1 MVSQVAAVGASVGAG
16 VVGSVAATSFVATTS
31 VDGLAVSDELEES
44 SPLHAVSASKL
55 KKAIAAPKRRDDCE
69 ACRDVI
75 VDPLVV
81 RSEYKA
87 SERSARIVFMLNVGG
102 ASKLQDTVTRV
113 SEAEERPPGFVDP
126 SVLPKPSDARIAVRV
141 SRPGLRAIRLGS
153 PWLFDQAVESHKPS
167 GKSGDLAVVF
177 DDNRRFA
184 AIGLW
189 DPESPIRVKV
199 LHVGKPVTIDDDWW
213 LNKMRQALEIR
224 RELLSTGLT
233 TGFRWIHGENDGLPG
248 LIVDQYASTA
258 VIKLYTGAWFVHLRS
273 IMKALIEIGSLDR
286 VVIRFSRLVRDG
298 ETYGLVDGDTLYG
311 EPPTGPIMFLENGLA
326 LEADVVFGHKTGHFL
341 DQRDNRAI
349 VRNLASGCRVLD
361 VFSSTGGFTLSAAA
375 GGAKSVHMVDVSA
388 PALATAHRN
397 LEHNKEIG
405 SIASCKVTDVR
416 GDAFAVLEDMVERG
430 EKFDIVILDPPSFA
444 QNQASILRALSSYE
458 RLARLGL
465 RLTAPGGTLLQASC
479 SSRVNIDELA
489 DAAYLAAR
497 TAQVEIDEF
506 KRTEHAVDHPIGFEF
521 GAYLKAIYYNVTPYR
536 D

>member
-1 MVSQVAAVGASVGAG
+1 
-16 VVGSVAATSFVATTS
+16 
-31 VDGLAVSDELEES
+31 
-44 SPLHAVSASKL
+44 
-55 KKAIAAPKRRDDCE
+55 
-69 ACRDVI
+69 
-75 VDPLVV
+75 
-81 RSEYKA
+81 
-87 SERSARIVFMLNVGG
+87 
-102 ASKLQDTVTRV
+102 V
-113 SEAEERPPGFVDP
+113 SEVEDRAPGFIDA
-126 SVLPKPSDARIAVRV
+126 SVLPQPSDARIAVRV
-141 SRPGLRAIRLGS
+141 SRPGLRAIRSGS

-167 GKSGDLAVVF
+167 GTSGDLAVVF

-213 LNKMRQALEIR
+213 RNKLQQALDVR
-224 RELLSTGLT
+224 HELLSNGLT
-233 TGFRWIHGENDGLPG
+233 TGFRWVHGENDGLPG
-248 LIVDQYASTA
+248 LIVDQYASTV

-273 IMKALIEIGSLDR
+273 IMKALIEVGSVER

-311 EPPTGPIMFLENGLA
+311 EPPSGPIMFLENGLT

-349 VRNLASGCRVLD
+349 VRNLASGLRVLD

-405 SIASCKVTDVR
+405 SITSCKVTDVR

-430 EKFDIVILDPPSFA
+430 EQFDIVILDPPSFA

-497 TAQVEIDEF
+497 TAQVDIDEF

-521 GAYLKAIYYNVTPYR
+521 GAYLKAIYYKVTPY
-536 D
+536 DI